1 MYFLSGF
8 LCFFFVSCDI
18 SDLVLNNEATH
29 PATEEGLGKPMLFFG
44 QVLSSWDS
52 ECFKDAPAH
61 VTRCLWLFCLVWVG
75 GGGRAGGRGGRVG
88 GQAGWAGRAG
98 GVGG

>member
-8 LCFFFVSCDI
+8 LCFLVVSCDL

-61 VTRCLWLFCLVWVG
+61 VTRCLSLFRFGVAGWVG
-75 GGGRAGGRGGRVG
+75 GWVG
-88 GQAGWAGRAG
+88 SSCKEIPSILSCL
-98 GVGG
+98 